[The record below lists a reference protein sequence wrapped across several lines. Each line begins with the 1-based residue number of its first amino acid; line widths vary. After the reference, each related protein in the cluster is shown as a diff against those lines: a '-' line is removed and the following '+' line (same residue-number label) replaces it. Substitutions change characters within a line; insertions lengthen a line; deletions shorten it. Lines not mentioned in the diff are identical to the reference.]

1 MGADSSNGGG
11 SRSGDSVG
19 GLAIVVRTETWGT
32 GDRGPRTGG
41 GGGRCQRPTSREPT
55 LVCLEVL
62 KKKSLGRG
70 RPGQDGD
77 RTGQGQV
84 GRRFPFSLFISLS
97 LSQPCAVSVSRAQAS
112 DPLAPGA
119 GAGWVV
125 LLAGGGRPAWRR
137 SRQWYSGWGVGR
149 LALVRGRHPH
159 SRGRHPPRAPRDGPE
174 VVFSSAAGRL
184 TRAVPGSPTGGRE
197 GWKRG
202 PPRKGVKMGGKVGVN
217 GKWGR
222 QRGKREGKRGQERE
236 MPGWGHASATRQ
248 RGKWEMENKKMGL
261 FASASLPPPPQA
273 SEREKKNS
281 RRVHPPRRRNGAIEA
296 MFPTAN
302 HAVTVPV
309 QVLVY
314 NGLVGVKYP

>member
-1 MGADSSNGGG
+1 MAAADVAN
-11 SRSGDSVG
+11 V
-19 GLAIVVRTETWGT
+19 
-32 GDRGPRTGG
+32 
-41 GGGRCQRPTSREPT
+41 QRPTSREPT

-62 KKKSLGRG
+62 KKKVWAAAGR
-70 RPGQDGD
+70 D
-77 RTGQGQV
+77 RTGTGQGRARSGV
-84 GRRFPFSLFISLS
+84 GFPFPFSLFISLS

-202 PPRKGVKMGGKVGVN
+202 PPRKGVEMGGKVGVN

-222 QRGKREGKRGQERE
+222 QRGKREGKRGKCQDGV
-236 MPGWGHASATRQ
+236 MRQ
-248 RGKWEMENKKMGL
+248 RPGKGGNGKWKIRKWDSSRVQVSPPKPRNERKKQQMSPPPLVGEME
-261 FASASLPPPPQA
+261 
-273 SEREKKNS
+273 RS
-281 RRVHPPRRRNGAIEA
+281 RPCSPPRT
-296 MFPTAN
+296 MW
-302 HAVTVPV
+302 
-309 QVLVY
+309 
-314 NGLVGVKYP
+314 